1 MSSNSAVLQRRGKL
15 LGPAQGGGSSCS
27 GSGDATT
34 QGACSPCS
42 LPQALP
48 YLPESLKERTARPKN
63 AIFCI
68 SETWASSREPL
79 GNRPLQ
85 ALAAAPTPFSR
96 LLLALDTLPRRRQ
109 AKKPLNMT
117 KLTIV
122 PRLHVDDK
130 QNATGGLK
138 ASTDHGNATYSV
150 SVTDKGVRGG
160 DVMDGLCLGMKLHD
174 GSLEAVYE
182 PGNGHHIL
190 RVQRSVTVRDK
201 DVRVKITDMAGAE
214 RATYINCSVGVD
226 DNNTAKV
233 IYKCNPGSKLDHRNA
248 IVGWVYCK
256 DDIELE
262 PRFNLGTESL
272 SAGVTWKVDDENKLR
287 AVFDM
292 STNEGALT
300 WTNSGSLGGGG
311 STKLT
316 ARMKLDKDS
325 MQQMPTLTLT
335 KDWDVDF

>member
-1 MSSNSAVLQRRGKL
+1 MKFVLCPAIHSDSAQNL
-15 LGPAQGGGSSCS
+15 S
-27 GSGDATT
+27 GS
-34 QGACSPCS
+34 
-42 LPQALP
+42 
-48 YLPESLKERTARPKN
+48 
-63 AIFCI
+63 
-68 SETWASSREPL
+68 
-79 GNRPLQ
+79 
-85 ALAAAPTPFSR
+85 
-96 LLLALDTLPRRRQ
+96 
-109 AKKPLNMT
+109 
-117 KLTIV
+117 
-122 PRLHVDDK
+122 
-130 QNATGGLK
+130 LK

-160 DVMDGLCLGMKLHD
+160 DVLDGLRLGMKLAD

-190 RVQRSVTVRDK
+190 RVQRGVTVRDK
-201 DVRVKITDMAGAE
+201 DVQVKITDMAGKE

-226 DNNTAKV
+226 DNNSAKV
-233 IYKCNPGSKLDHRNA
+233 IYKCNPGSKLDHKNA
-248 IVGWVYCK
+248 IVGWVYRK

-272 SAGVTWKVDDENKLR
+272 SAGVTYRVDDENKLR

-292 STNEGALT
+292 GSNEGTLT

-311 STKLT
+311 ATKLT